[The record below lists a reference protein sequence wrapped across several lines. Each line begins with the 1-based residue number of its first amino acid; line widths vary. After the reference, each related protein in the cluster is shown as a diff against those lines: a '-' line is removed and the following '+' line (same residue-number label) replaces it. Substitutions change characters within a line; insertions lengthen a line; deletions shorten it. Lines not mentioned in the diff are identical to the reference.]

1 MPFKPLGLLHACLV
15 AIHANVGWPGVIG
28 CQASQAY
35 VMLVA
40 LACLPG
46 MSCMI
51 WIDTLLLEC
60 CQALGLLAHSIAGHG
75 EWLLQCLI

>member
-40 LACLPG
+40 LAYLPG

-51 WIDTLLLEC
+51 
-60 CQALGLLAHSIAGHG
+60 
-75 EWLLQCLI
+75 